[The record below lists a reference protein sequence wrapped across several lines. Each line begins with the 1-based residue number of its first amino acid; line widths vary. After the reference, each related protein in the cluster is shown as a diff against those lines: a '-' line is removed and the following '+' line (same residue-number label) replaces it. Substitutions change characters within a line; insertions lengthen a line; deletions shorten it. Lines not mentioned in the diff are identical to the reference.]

1 MEEEGSL
8 ACLCPD
14 GRVRFGLWLEYSNS
28 EHTYEEECRKHD
40 RWNAC
45 DVNGDVDLYI
55 A

>member
-1 MEEEGSL
+1 MGEGESL

-14 GRVRFGLWLEYSNS
+14 MSVRFVMCLDYGNFR
-28 EHTYEEECRKHD
+28 HTYEEKRRKHD

-45 DVNGDVDLYI
+45 DVNGDVNLYI